1 MAVFVWKGKNRY
13 GDEVGGE
20 RVAKSSADLT
30 RILRGEQI
38 AVTDVSRKSVEIKI
52 PFLTKQTVPLKE
64 LAVYSRQLSVLIDAD
79 LPLIQSLT
87 MLSKQTKN
95 KYFQDVIL
103 NIRKDV
109 EAGSTLNQAKKKYPK
124 VFDDLYCNLVASG
137 EQSGSL
143 DVMLTRLADYQEQIV
158 KLRAQIKQAM
168 AYPVVI
174 FAFSIIVTIF
184 MLWKIVPT
192 FSRIFIELG
201 ADMPSLTLAILGISG
216 FVQKYIVLIFFGLI
230 GSVFLYR
237 FAKKTGP
244 GRQVFDQ
251 AKIKMPLFGDLF
263 EKVALSR
270 ITRTL
275 STLLSG
281 GVPMMESLKITSTT
295 AGNVILE
302 SRINES
308 RTMVSE
314 GASLIDAFREKGR
327 FPLMLTQM
335 VGVGEATGNLDTM
348 LSKLADFYDNEVA
361 TAVGALLSVLEP
373 VLLIFVGLLIG
384 TIVISMYLPV
394 FSMMQQVG

>member
-1 MAVFVWKGKNRY
+1 MAVFVWKGKNRF
-13 GDEVGGE
+13 GDDVGGE
-20 RVAKSSADLT
+20 RVSKSSVDLT

-38 AVTDVSRKSVEIKI
+38 TVTDVKRKSVELKI
-52 PFLTKQTVPLKE
+52 PFLTKQSVPLKE
-64 LAVYSRQLSVLIDAD
+64 LSIYSRQLSVLIDAD

-87 MLSKQTKN
+87 MLSKMTKN
-95 KYFQDVIL
+95 KFFKSVII

-143 DVMLTRLADYQEQIV
+143 DVMLMRLADYQEQIV
-158 KLRAQIKQAM
+158 KLKAQIKQAM

-201 ADMPSLTLAILGISG
+201 ADMPSLTLFILALSG
-216 FVQKYIVLIFFGLI
+216 FVGKYIVFIFGGLI

-237 FAKKTGP
+237 YAKTTGQ
-244 GRQVFDQ
+244 GRRIIDQ
-251 AKIKMPLFGDLF
+251 SKLKMPLFGGLF

-275 STLLSG
+275 STLLNG
-281 GVPMMESLKITSTT
+281 GVPMMESLKITSST

-302 SRINES
+302 RRINES
-308 RTMVSE
+308 RTMISE
-314 GASLIDAFREKGR
+314 GSSLIDAFREKGR
-327 FPLMLTQM
+327 LPLMLTQM
-335 VGVGEATGNLDTM
+335 VGVGEATGNLDAM
-348 LSKLADFYDNEVA
+348 LSKVADFYDNEVE